1 MLKQSNEKLI
11 IMALILASLV
21 ACTDDQ
27 SQVSAPGQVAAVVN
41 GEEISIY
48 QLEEALHQS
57 GLIGD
62 EKGKQA
68 IPQLLNRLIEQSLI
82 IQQAKKDKL
91 ERDPGVMMALEVSK
105 RQILT
110 EEWLQRKMK
119 AVKKP
124 GNQEIDEFYSAHP
137 ELFEKHKLFQLKE
150 LVLDT
155 SVISQKKIDLMID
168 STDDVNILEQNLEA
182 NKIPFTVN
190 MSTMMAEQLPMDRLS
205 LLSSVPFSRYIKVTG
220 DNSILIQGV
229 LSTKETPIEKAKA
242 AVLIESYLYNQE
254 RKKKADAIIKKLH
267 DSAKIK
273 YLGEFEKL
281 SESKGKDNK
290 ENQAV
295 PIK

>member
-242 AVLIESYLYNQE
+242 AVLIESYLYNQK
-254 RKKKADAIIKKLH
+254 RKKEADAIIKKLH

>member
-11 IMALILASLV
+11 IMELILASLV
-21 ACTDDQ
+21 ACTGDQ

-68 IPQLLNRLIEQSLI
+68 MPQLLNRLIEQSLI

-205 LLSSVPFSRYIKVTG
+205 LLSSVPFGRYIKVTG

-242 AVLIESYLYNQE
+242 AVLIESYLYNQK
-254 RKKKADAIIKKLH
+254 RKKEADAIIKKLH

>member
-68 IPQLLNRLIEQSLI
+68 LPQLLNRLIEQSLI

-205 LLSSVPFSRYIKVTG
+205 LLSSVPFGRYIKVTG

-242 AVLIESYLYNQE
+242 AVLIVSYLYNQK
-254 RKKKADAIIKKLH
+254 RKKEADAIIKKLH

>member
-21 ACTDDQ
+21 ACTGDQ

-68 IPQLLNRLIEQSLI
+68 MPQLLNRLIEQSLI

-91 ERDPGVMMALEVSK
+91 ERDPGVMMALEFSK

-205 LLSSVPFSRYIKVTG
+205 LLSSVPFGRYIKVTG

-242 AVLIESYLYNQE
+242 AVLIESYLYNQK
-254 RKKKADAIIKKLH
+254 RKKEADAIIKKLH

>member
-21 ACTDDQ
+21 ACTGDQ

-68 IPQLLNRLIEQSLI
+68 MPQLLNRLIEQSLI

-205 LLSSVPFSRYIKVTG
+205 LLSSVPFGRYIKVTG

-242 AVLIESYLYNQE
+242 AVLIESYLYNQK
-254 RKKKADAIIKKLH
+254 RKKEADAIIKKLH

>member
-68 IPQLLNRLIEQSLI
+68 LPQLLNRLIEQSLI

-205 LLSSVPFSRYIKVTG
+205 LLSSVPFGRYIKVTG

>member
-1 MLKQSNEKLI
+1 
-11 IMALILASLV
+11 
-21 ACTDDQ
+21 
-27 SQVSAPGQVAAVVN
+27 
-41 GEEISIY
+41 
-48 QLEEALHQS
+48 
-57 GLIGD
+57 
-62 EKGKQA
+62 
-68 IPQLLNRLIEQSLI
+68 
-82 IQQAKKDKL
+82 
-91 ERDPGVMMALEVSK
+91 
-105 RQILT
+105 
-110 EEWLQRKMK
+110 
-119 AVKKP
+119 
-124 GNQEIDEFYSAHP
+124 
-137 ELFEKHKLFQLKE
+137 
-150 LVLDT
+150 
-155 SVISQKKIDLMID
+155 MID

-205 LLSSVPFSRYIKVTG
+205 LLSSVPFGRYIKVTG

-242 AVLIESYLYNQE
+242 AVLIESYLYNQK
-254 RKKKADAIIKKLH
+254 RKKEADAIIKKLH

>member
-1 MLKQSNEKLI
+1 MLKLSNEKLI

-21 ACTDDQ
+21 ACTGDQ

-68 IPQLLNRLIEQSLI
+68 MPQLLNRLIEQSLI

-205 LLSSVPFSRYIKVTG
+205 LLSSVPFGRYIKVTG

-242 AVLIESYLYNQE
+242 AVLIESYLYILHAGID
-254 RKKKADAIIKKLH
+254 ADFVK
-267 DSAKIK
+267 S
-273 YLGEFEKL
+273 
-281 SESKGKDNK
+281 
-290 ENQAV
+290 
-295 PIK
+295 

>member
-205 LLSSVPFSRYIKVTG
+205 LLSSVPFGRYIKVTG

-242 AVLIESYLYNQE
+242 AVLIESYLYNQK
-254 RKKKADAIIKKLH
+254 RKKEADAIIKKLH

>member
-205 LLSSVPFSRYIKVTG
+205 LLSSVPFGRYIKVTG

>member
-21 ACTDDQ
+21 ACTGDQ

-68 IPQLLNRLIEQSLI
+68 MPQLLNRLIEQSLI

-110 EEWLQRKMK
+110 EEWLQREMK

-190 MSTMMAEQLPMDRLS
+190 ISTMMAEQLPMDRLS
-205 LLSSVPFSRYIKVTG
+205 LLYSVPFGRYIKVTG

-242 AVLIESYLYNQE
+242 AVLIESYLYNQK
-254 RKKKADAIIKKLH
+254 RKKEADAIIKKLH

>member
-68 IPQLLNRLIEQSLI
+68 LPQLLNRLIEQSLI

-205 LLSSVPFSRYIKVTG
+205 LLSSVPFGRYIKVTG

-242 AVLIESYLYNQE
+242 AVLIESYLYNQK
-254 RKKKADAIIKKLH
+254 RKKEADAIIKKLH